1 MDEKKKSIIKL
12 FSILGFKIESL
23 EALENITLNHKE
35 LQSTQLINEFY
46 KLIPELRKIYDSHY
60 LTCLHKNSL
69 EKQKFPVIN
78 MLRQIL
84 KSNNYKLKP
93 KIVIHG
99 YNPITKAKIIERFF
113 TISKINTVPKSL
125 VVHSDVTP

>member
-1 MDEKKKSIIKL
+1 MKKKKSIIKL
-12 FSILGFKIESL
+12 FTILDYNIDSL
-23 EALENITLNHKE
+23 EELENITLNHKT
-35 LQSTQLINEFY
+35 LQSPELINEFY

-78 MLRQIL
+78 MLRQLL
-84 KSNNYKLKP
+84 KCNNYKLKP

-113 TISKINTVPKSL
+113 TINKINTHPKSL
-125 VVHSDVTP
+125 VEHSGVIQ